1 MGTTWNT
8 NRDENKNSNTAKLAA
23 PRKEVARIGKDASS
37 AWTRADKIGALA
49 CLVLLGV
56 LLVVSACSRE
66 ESKRA
71 IAGFKASA
79 PVATAS
85 VKPAEMPGTGT
96 MATTEPVA
104 APAVQKKAHTSL
116 AANVKYSDA
125 NSGVSF
131 TYPRKSALVSGDKAD
146 SAVGDIT
153 RLPMNFVGDG
163 GTAVA
168 TVALPKKQY
177 EGTDLS
183 TALFRVNMNRDISIE
198 QCTHFAFIDTSDA
211 DGEPIDAESVKI
223 GTSDMKMTSEFEGSA
238 TRQIETRYYHNYENG
253 ACYEYVLGLSTAGFG
268 QEGVHA
274 VDRDEVFGKLEKI
287 LATVKIRA
295 AKQEQVAQKADK
307 ATPATA
313 DAQNADEQKDVL
325 KQDAEKK
332 DASKAVQ
339 KSEPEK
345 QPADVAAVP
354 DPGK

>member
-8 NRDENKNSNTAKLAA
+8 NRDDNRNSNSGRLAA
-23 PRKEVARIGKDASS
+23 PRKDVARIGKDANS
-37 AWTRADKIGALA
+37 AWTRADKIGAVA

-66 ESKRA
+66 KSQPD
-71 IAGFKASA
+71 IAAVTIPSAAGAASI
-79 PVATAS
+79 
-85 VKPAEMPGTGT
+85 KPAELPGTGT
-96 MATTEPVA
+96 VA
-104 APAVQKKAHTSL
+104 SIQAGAPTQKKSHRKL
-116 AANVKYSDA
+116 AANVKYSDV

-131 TYPRKSALVSGDKAD
+131 MYPRKAKLASGDKTQEAK
-146 SAVGDIT
+146 AN
-153 RLPMNFVGDG
+153 LPMNFVEG
-163 GTAVA
+163 GGATVA
-168 TVALPKKQY
+168 TVSLPGKQY
-177 EGTDLS
+177 AGTDFE
-183 TALFRVNMNRDISIE
+183 AAQFRVNVNHSVSAE
-198 QCTHFAFIDTSDA
+198 QCPHFAVMDTSDA
-211 DGEPIDAESVKI
+211 DGEPIDAASVKI
-223 GTSDMKMTSEFEGSA
+223 GSSDMKMTSEFEGNA
-238 TRQIETRYYHNYENG
+238 ARQLETRYYHSYENG

-295 AKQEQVAQKADK
+295 AEQEQVAQKADD

-313 DAQNADEQKDVL
+313 DAQKAEAQ
-325 KQDAEKK
+325 KQDVQKQDGK
-332 DASKAVQ
+332 DASKQSVQ